1 MRNVIWILFLLVMY
15 GCSEESVKDNSDEHT
30 EGNKNHSGKEVS
42 SIELK
47 ELIPSDSYDVTST
60 RTFKF
65 GDDGISYF
73 VAAQE
78 IENGKLFSSSDTTF
92 VSYTDGGM
100 VVTDRNGNV
109 RTYMMND
116 LGCAVSCCLQEGGGT
131 ERNYYFSYTAD
142 EAGFQYLSGITEK
155 LDGGEVYSQLTLD
168 YSEDGMIKIGQTV
181 DGMSETYIVE
191 FDKSASVEN
200 VCELPDIFLSELYP
214 MSMHLVALYGGV
226 LGNAFKYLCTDMY
239 PENSPDL
246 NEHTTYEY
254 SVYGKGIPYY
264 CKIITVSGGEEYV
277 RNISV
282 KITI

>member
-1 MRNVIWILFLLVMY
+1 MRNIIWILFLLVMY
-15 GCSEESVKDNSDEHT
+15 GCSEERVNDNSDENT
-30 EGNKNHSGKEVS
+30 GGNKNISGKEVS

-78 IENGKLFSSSDTTF
+78 IAGGKLFSSSDTTF

-100 VVTDRNGNV
+100 VVSDRNGNV

-116 LGCAVSCCLQEGGGT
+116 FGCAVSCCLQEGGGT
-131 ERNYYFSYTAD
+131 ERNYYFSYITGED
-142 EAGFQYLSGITEK
+142 GFQYLSGITEM
-155 LDGGEVYSQLTLD
+155 LDDGEVYSLLTFD
-168 YSEDGMIKIGQTV
+168 YSEDGKIKVGQTV

-191 FDKSASVEN
+191 FDKYVAVEN
-200 VCELPDIFLSELYP
+200 VCGLPDIFLSELYP

-226 LGNAFKYLCTDMY
+226 LGNAFEYLCTDMY
-239 PENSPDL
+239 PENSPEL

-254 SVYGKGIPYY
+254 SVDEEGIPDY
-264 CKIITVSGGEEYV
+264 CEIVTVSGGEEYK